1 MTTTKL
7 PQNLIELRDK
17 LSRTIDVT
25 GGLKGSRLCTE
36 DIVRL
41 AFDHCYAYMENE
53 VKATRHDID
62 NRVAKVNVERD
73 ELKAEV
79 NRLSSIVK
87 CPACGEE
94 MYHCP
99 ETFHSTTLCAETH
112 DYRFKKEK
120 ELEAE
125 IERLK
130 TEVIATRHDDVQC
143 PACGENWNNGDTIE
157 RLYQEID
164 RLKASPV
171 SAGFDEM
178 KAYDAG
184 IGIIKNML
192 CAPVVYFLEGALWQ
206 HQQSALK
213 SAQLKDELFKAES
226 KIESLEDALKRSE
239 NWCQDLMRERK
250 SLESKF
256 DKLKGEE

>member
-7 PQNLIELRDK
+7 PPSMQKIK
-17 LSRTIDVT
+17 
-25 GGLKGSRLCTE
+25 
-36 DIVRL
+36 
-41 AFDHCYAYMENE
+41 
-53 VKATRHDID
+53 
-62 NRVAKVNVERD
+62 D

-130 TEVIATRHDDVQC
+130 
-143 PACGENWNNGDTIE
+143 
-157 RLYQEID
+157 
-164 RLKASPV
+164 ASPV
-171 SAGFDEM
+171 SVWDKHFFLTIINNWKNYWMHQTQNSKEDYDNYFGRAFGIDANM
-178 KAYDAG
+178 KHHLA
-184 IGIIKNML
+184 
-192 CAPVVYFLEGALWQ
+192 
-206 HQQSALK
+206 S
-213 SAQLKDELFKAES
+213 ELFKATQQS
-226 KIESLEDALKRSE
+226 KSVADLTPQELLRNEYVGKLVICVKYRNERDPWDIDTQALKP
-239 NWCQDLMRERK
+239 
-250 SLESKF
+250 F
-256 DKLKGEE
+256 TEEKE